1 MIPEMRFDYVSWEA
15 FATLVTGILAVT
27 AAFWVGRRQ
36 QKIAERQTLILQ
48 RQLSSGLFEKKYA
61 VYEATLALIKE
72 AIQVKDFPEKSDP
85 EFLAQREKARFLF
98 PEAVG
103 DQLDRI
109 RHQIILL
116 EGHRDEAGDA
126 DGSSDVARAGR
137 KAASQIVRD
146 LRNLYPQVSK
156 IFEDDVDMKSLRGL

>member
-1 MIPEMRFDYVSWEA
+1 MKFDYMSWEA
-15 FATLVTGILAVT
+15 FATLITGISAVA
-27 AAFWVGRRQ
+27 AAFYVGLRQ

-48 RQLSSGLFEKKYA
+48 RQLSSSIFERKYA

-72 AIQVKDFPEKSDP
+72 AIQARNFPEKSDP

-98 PEAVG
+98 PDTVG
-103 DQLDRI
+103 DQLDII

-116 EGHRDEAGDA
+116 EGHRDEATDGG
-126 DGSSDVARAGR
+126 GSSEVARAGR
-137 KAASQIVRD
+137 KAASEIVRD

-156 IFEDDVDMKSLRGL
+156 IFEDDVDMKSIRGL